1 MRLRIE
7 STFAL
12 LLTFAAV
19 SATPGIAQA
28 PAQPPAQPASDNS
41 ARPLRAELALSYS
54 YLRSNE
60 PPGGCGCFNL
70 NGGSATFAWP
80 VKPGS
85 FTLVGDVTVA
95 HAGTAAASGESLTL
109 SAFTAGARYLPKL
122 GRSPVQPYGQTLVG
136 VAHSSGTL
144 VQGAN
149 PAAANAGAAFAAN
162 LGGGLDLRVS
172 PRFSVRLIEADY
184 LVTTFDNG
192 TNNHQNNLRIG
203 AGVVVRF

>member
-1 MRLRIE
+1 MRLRIKN
-7 STFAL
+7 TFAL
-12 LLTFAAV
+12 LLTVAAV
-19 SATPGIAQA
+19 SVASALAQSPDQA
-28 PAQPPAQPASDNS
+28 PAQPAPAAGKS
-41 ARPLRAELALSYS
+41 LRAELALSYS

-85 FTLVGDVTVA
+85 FALVGDVTVA
-95 HAGTAAASGESLTL
+95 HAGSVSSTGDTLTL
-109 SAFTAGARYLPKL
+109 RAFTAGARYLPKL
-122 GRSPVQPYGQTLVG
+122 GRSPLQPFGQALVG

-149 PAAANAGAAFAAN
+149 PAAANASAAIAAN
-162 LGGGLDLRVS
+162 LGGGLDLRANR
-172 PRFSVRLIEADY
+172 RFSMRLVEADY

-192 TNNHQNNLRIG
+192 ANNHQNNLRIG
-203 AGVVVRF
+203 AGLVMRF